1 MVLKKIFLIGVMIV
15 AVMLVAQNQR
25 WGERAG
31 LVGTCAVTAPPQT
44 SPDGS
49 WYACKQGLINGFP
62 NLEMD
67 KCTNAGIVEHRQIWR
82 CDVPLASLPG
92 A

>member
-1 MVLKKIFLIGVMIV
+1 MVLKKILLIGVMII

-31 LVGTCAVTAPPQT
+31 VVGTCTATAAPRSAP
-44 SPDGS
+44 SGS
-49 WYACKQGLINGFP
+49 WYACKQGLINGYP

-67 KCTNAGIVEHRQIWR
+67 KCSSAGLVQHRQIWR
-82 CDVPLASLPG
+82 CERPPASLPG

>member
-31 LVGTCAVTAPPQT
+31 LVGTCTVTAPPQS
-44 SPDGS
+44 SPGGS

-67 KCTNAGIVEHRQIWR
+67 KCASAGIVEHRQIWR